1 MALPSFMTSTCEF
14 PVEFVQVIDPPLGT
28 STGLGLNA
36 PLPAELTMLTVL
48 AVLPVVLV
56 PPVVPVLLV

>member
-1 MALPSFMTSTCEF
+1 MTSTCEF

-48 AVLPVVLV
+48 AVLPVL
-56 PPVVPVLLV
+56 PVVPVLLV

>member
-1 MALPSFMTSTCEF
+1 MTSTWEF
-14 PVEFVQVIDPPLGT
+14 PVELVQVIDPPLGT

-48 AVLPVVLV
+48 AVLPVPPIV
-56 PPVVPVLLV
+56 PVVPVLLV